1 MALLEHLKNRQRQD
15 ADLFI
20 HRIVFAHYPVTL
32 VGAQS
37 LIDLPQTMKLLQ
49 LQARTV
55 VATEL
60 PLLALSGGI
69 GELIDQDDIHKVL
82 EAITEG
88 SLIIVPDNADPCVK
102 LTPISRTLTR
112 SIEAPVTE
120 NVLRGGI
127 SAFIEDL
134 DTNIGIMKKQMVSD
148 RLRVHTYWLGSKQRR
163 KATLLYL
170 DGVVNGPFLKQLQRV
185 IESHSTKDIPDLQA
199 LNAMLGFTKWAL
211 ITRFNTTELP
221 DNASYALS
229 QGKVVMFLD
238 RLPFALILPS
248 VVWDMFASDNDRS
261 YPTFFMYAIR
271 LLRIIGLLTNTLMP
285 GVYVALVSVNPDV
298 LRIELAMSI
307 AGSRVGVPYPAMVET
322 VLLLVILELIL
333 EASIRLPKSIGPTIT
348 MVGGIILGQAVVEAR
363 LVSNVLIIILAAT
376 TIASF
381 TVIEFHNAI
390 SIRISKYLILIL
402 SSIFGVLGLFAGMV
416 VICAYLASISSFG
429 IPYLSSSRAKERSD
443 G

>member
-1 MALLEHLKNRQRQD
+1 MELLEQLRSRQRQD
-15 ADLFI
+15 SDMFI
-20 HRIVFAHYPVTL
+20 HRFSLVHYPVTL
-32 VGAQS
+32 VGAAS

-49 LQARTV
+49 LQAQNIVTS
-55 VATEL
+55 EQ

-69 GELIDQDDIHKVL
+69 GEFISQDDIPQVI
-82 EAITEG
+82 EAISEG
-88 SLIIVPDNADPCVK
+88 KLIIVPDNADPCVK
-102 LTPISRTLTR
+102 LTPISRTLSR
-112 SIEAPVTE
+112 SIEAPITE

-134 DTNIGIMKKQMVSD
+134 DTNIGILKKQTISD

-163 KATLLYL
+163 KATLLYI
-170 DGVVNGPFLKQLQRV
+170 DGVVNGSFLQRLQRA
-185 IESHSTKDIPDLQA
+185 IESHQTKDVPDLQA

-211 ITRFNTTELP
+211 VTRFNTTELP
-221 DNASYALS
+221 DSASYALG

-248 VVWDMFASDNDRS
+248 VVVDMFASDNDRS
-261 YPTFFMYAIR
+261 YPSFFMYAIR
-271 LLRIIGLLTNTLMP
+271 LLRIIGLLTNMLMP
-285 GVYVALVSVNPDV
+285 GLYVALVSVNPDV
-298 LRIELAMSI
+298 LRIEIAMSI

-322 VLLLVILELIL
+322 ILLLVILELIL

-348 MVGGIILGQAVVEAR
+348 MVGGIILGEAVVEAR

-381 TVIEFHNAI
+381 TVIGFHNAI

-416 VICAYLASISSFG
+416 VISAYLASITSFG
-429 IPYLSSSRAKERSD
+429 IPYLSSSRVKEQSD